1 MNILMLTHEYPPYPG
16 GVGRYCASLA
26 DAATRAGHR
35 VTVLAPDHKQPH
47 AGQAQADVKV
57 IRFEGDVFHFKEL
70 KTLRAQIRCTLA
82 QAAAPYDVVHAADW
96 PAIVAMRGVATPGS
110 QRLATLHGTDIL
122 LMKRSIRA
130 RLARASNALSS
141 FDRYACNSRYTR
153 SLLQTHFPKL
163 AARAIVTPLGV
174 DDSWFETASDA
185 DQQALSV
192 RAGLQQDQL
201 IVLTV
206 ARLDSRKGQHRAI
219 EALGRLPAALK
230 SRVHYVCV
238 GKEVEAGYGAR
249 LQALAQACGL
259 KLTLTGRLPDGEL
272 KAAYALADVFALTGD
287 DVPERVEGFGL
298 VLLEAAAQGLPAVV
312 TQLQALPEVVHD
324 GQTGWVCATDADLTT
339 AFQAALQQAGT
350 AELTARCIAH
360 ARTFTWDRCAALTY
374 SASNAKASA

>member
-26 DAATRAGHR
+26 EAAVRAGHQ
-35 VTVLAPDHKQPH
+35 VTVLAPDHKQPQACSDQ
-47 AGQAQADVKV
+47 AGVKV

-70 KTLRAQIRCTLA
+70 KALRAQIKRTLA
-82 QAAAPYDVVHAADW
+82 QAARPYDVVHAADW
-96 PAIVAMRGVATPGS
+96 PAIVALRGVATPGS

-122 LMKRSIRA
+122 LIKRSIRA
-130 RLARASNALSS
+130 RLARASSALAS
-141 FDRYACNSRYTR
+141 FDRYVCNSRYTQ

-163 AARAIVTPLGV
+163 APRSVVTPLGV
-174 DDSWFETASDA
+174 DHSWFDTASAA
-185 DQQALSV
+185 DQQALSA
-192 RAGLQQDQL
+192 RAGLQSDQL

-206 ARLDSRKGQHRAI
+206 ARLDSRKGQHRTI
-219 EALGRLPAALK
+219 EALARLPDALK
-230 SRVHYVCV
+230 RRVHYVCV

-249 LQALAQACGL
+249 LQAAAQAGQVR
-259 KLTLTGRLPDGEL
+259 LTLTGRLPDGEL
-272 KAAYALADVFALTGD
+272 KAAYALAHVFALTGE

-312 TQLQALPEVVHD
+312 TQLQALPEVVAN

-350 AELTARCIAH
+350 GALKAPCIAH
-360 ARTFTWDRCAALTY
+360 ARTFTWDRCAAQSY
-374 SASNAKASA
+374 SSKAAQA